1 MYSFNS
7 YIQIFIVVSLDEII
21 IIRIYRKMTE
31 TINSDN
37 KSNKRK
43 ILIIGGVAAGTS
55 AASKARRIDP
65 MADIKIIQEEP
76 LVSYGSCGIPYV
88 LEGLIDGFDKLIA
101 RSLEDFKNKHHID
114 ILINTVATRIDPSNN
129 QLSIKNVHSKKEK
142 VFDYDSL
149 VIATGA
155 RAIVPEIRGLDEANK
170 AASIRNLFF
179 LRNFEDGIN
188 IEKELKN
195 KKSAIIVGSGLIGI
209 EMTQAFKKRGL
220 NVTLIERADHVLA
233 NILDNDM
240 AKMIEEELKYNEINI
255 ILNEKVEEII
265 LSSPNDSF
273 NLDNKL
279 FAIGIKT
286 NKREIFADCILL
298 GVGVKPNSE
307 IAKDAGIELGYQNA
321 IKVDDFMR
329 TNISNIFA
337 AGDCATARNYITN
350 KDDYLPL
357 GTTANKQGRIAGEN
371 AAATDSNTK
380 FEGIAGC
387 AITKTF
393 GLFAAKTGLNIKE
406 ALENGFDAIENKIED
421 VTRAGY
427 YPDNKPIWIKLV
439 ADRKSKRILGAQI
452 VGEEGVKGRIDLIS
466 FALLKKATIEDLANY
481 DSCYVPPVSPVWEPL
496 NIAAL
501 QIIKLF
507 I

>member
-1 MYSFNS
+1 M
-7 YIQIFIVVSLDEII
+7 VEII
-21 IIRIYRKMTE
+21 DQNN
-31 TINSDN
+31 NS
-37 KSNKRK
+37 SNKRK

-88 LEGLIDGFDKLIA
+88 IEGLIDDFDKLIA
-101 RSLEDFKNKHHID
+101 RSVEEFKNNYGID
-114 ILINTVATRIDPSNN
+114 ILVNTVATRIDPTKN
-129 QLSIKNVHSKKEK
+129 QLFVKNLHSKKEN

-155 RAIVPEIRGLDEANK
+155 RSVVPMIPGLDDENK
-170 AASIRNLFF
+170 TAIRNLFF

-188 IEKELKN
+188 IKNSLKN
-195 KKSAIIVGSGLIGI
+195 TKSAIIVGSGLIGI
-209 EMTQAFKKRGL
+209 EMTEAFQKRGL
-220 NVTLIERADHVLA
+220 SVTLIERADHVLA

-240 AKMIEEELKYNEINI
+240 AKMVEEELRKNEINV
-255 ILNEKVEEII
+255 ILKEKVEEII
-265 LSSPNDSF
+265 LSQSNDSIDV
-273 NLDNKL
+273 DNGL
-279 FAIGIKT
+279 FATGIKT
-286 NKREIFADCILL
+286 NTREIFADCILF

-307 IAKDAGIELGYQNA
+307 IAKDAGIELGIRNA
-321 IKVDDFMR
+321 IKVDNYMR

-371 AAATDSNTK
+371 AATTGNNVK
-380 FEGIAGC
+380 FEGIAAS
-387 AITKTF
+387 AITKIF
-393 GLFAAKTGLNIKE
+393 DLFAAKIGLNMKE
-406 ALENGFDAIENKIED
+406 ALDNGFDPVENKIED
-421 VTRAGY
+421 ITRAGY
-427 YPDNKPIWIKLV
+427 YPDNKSIWIKLV

-452 VGEEGVKGRIDLIS
+452 VGGEGVKGRIDLIS

-481 DSCYVPPVSPVWEPL
+481 DSCYVPPVSPVWDPL
-496 NIAAL
+496 NIAAS
-501 QIIKLF
+501 QIMKLF
-507 I
+507 N